1 MDWFFAN
8 AGSFFALVIALIS
21 LPPRTPG
28 TAEEEEQRRS
38 GFKEGLRYVRND
50 RTILCM
56 IGLIALTTIFVFP
69 FLSVMLPLYVRNI
82 LKLGPERLGLLMA
95 VSGTGALF
103 GALGLLSVSRD
114 HRFRFM
120 TSAVV
125 LVALALLCMSQSS
138 SFVLTAISMG
148 ILAVGLSANFGL
160 ANTIVQ
166 ERAPAALR
174 GRVSAVF
181 GLSFFGLMPI
191 AGLLTTGL
199 SDLIGM
205 RTALGISAVL
215 FGIFAVLILNFAGR
229 TGCEKT
235 GATVP
240 KTEAQ
245 PAAVA

>member
-1 MDWFFAN
+1 
-8 AGSFFALVIALIS
+8 
-21 LPPRTPG
+21 
-28 TAEEEEQRRS
+28 
-38 GFKEGLRYVRND
+38 
-50 RTILCM
+50 
-56 IGLIALTTIFVFP
+56 
-69 FLSVMLPLYVRNI
+69 
-82 LKLGPERLGLLMA
+82 
-95 VSGTGALF
+95 
-103 GALGLLSVSRD
+103 
-114 HRFRFM
+114 
-120 TSAVV
+120 
-125 LVALALLCMSQSS
+125 
-138 SFVLTAISMG
+138 MG

-199 SDLIGM
+199 SDLIG
-205 RTALGISAVL
+205 
-215 FGIFAVLILNFAGR
+215 IFAVLILNVAGR